1 MKKGRFLG
9 PGPLRGKYT
18 FWDSNRCGMVPGCYC
33 EYSGAPGHSVACLG
47 ASCGH
52 LPPPAPRSELREASE
67 PCLPGAKANRENHG
81 NSMKIHEN
89 RDLQF
94 WSISGNSS
102 TFRRFYANVSVSNL
116 RLLGTLWRASG
127 RVAATYRIQRASG
140 GFGAGSDSSK
150 NNENQRK

>member
-1 MKKGRFLG
+1 
-9 PGPLRGKYT
+9 
-18 FWDSNRCGMVPGCYC
+18 
-33 EYSGAPGHSVACLG
+33 
-47 ASCGH
+47 
-52 LPPPAPRSELREASE
+52 
-67 PCLPGAKANRENHG
+67 
-81 NSMKIHEN
+81 MKIHEN

-150 NNENQRK
+150 KKMKTKENNENSRKSCFITRINLEPFMRF